1 MGVNYTNTSAYDEQ
15 PNVLMMTSECD
26 NPEVLSEMNLQ
37 LAYALAE
44 HKEFLDKT
52 FSVFIGGVDN
62 VSTLKGELKWL

>member
-1 MGVNYTNTSAYDEQ
+1 
-15 PNVLMMTSECD
+15 
-26 NPEVLSEMNLQ
+26 MNLQ